1 MLTKTIPNIT
11 KISVVSRSKN
21 IAFKKP
27 SLPNTPNEIGNP
39 RKPVFII
46 AQAIIIVHVLTLEY
60 PLDLQN
66 KKEITIH
73 IALSEKAAN
82 GNNNISVLI
91 LAVDKFTK
99 TKDGKLTV
107 NTILDNTLLSRDF
120 KIFCLLRTYPKT
132 IINVGTNIISTGVG
146 KCLPPE

>member
-1 MLTKTIPNIT
+1 MNE
-11 KISVVSRSKN
+11 KISCSIINDLIPLYMDNAASEESRALVESHISECSDCRN
-21 IAFKKP
+21 IMESMNTVINDISDKDAALFKKVKM
-27 SLPNTPNEIGNP
+27 LFG
-39 RKPVFII
+39 
-46 AQAIIIVHVLTLEY
+46 A
-60 PLDLQN
+60 
-66 KKEITIH
+66 
-73 IALSEKAAN
+73 
-82 GNNNISVLI
+82 
-91 LAVDKFTK
+91 K